1 MTKVLGSF
9 PKMNRSKRITWQK
22 YLDIFLKLMRPK
34 RAHGSNGS
42 FLWTIVNV
50 PRSSPN
56 SRSPYLVHMAIDAYE
71 HQNESWN
78 NFLKEKCK
86 FFFSYQ

>member
-1 MTKVLGSF
+1 MH
-9 PKMNRSKRITWQK
+9 
-22 YLDIFLKLMRPK
+22 PK

-78 NFLKEKCK
+78 NFLKEKCNL
-86 FFFSYQ
+86 FIFLSMRTNLLRDLNPIPTVYWFLDIF